1 MKAQEKI
8 YPLLN
13 LSFFGDDGTGNF
25 VSGPATTNGLI
36 AVVDGVVTTGSVPI
50 SLTFV
55 TNAEAMRINPVGN
68 VGFGTT
74 TPVEIVDISGNI
86 QLKSIGNKIKIK
98 EGSNA
103 SMGIATLVA
112 GTVTVPNT
120 IVTANSRIMLTA
132 QSLGNYNCS
141 SRFSR
146 ISKNAIGF
154 IYYFI

>member
-1 MKAQEKI
+1 
-8 YPLLN
+8 
-13 LSFFGDDGTGNF
+13 
-25 VSGPATTNGLI
+25 
-36 AVVDGVVTTGSVPI
+36 
-50 SLTFV
+50 
-55 TNAEAMRINPVGN
+55 MRINPVGN

-132 QSLGNYNCS
+132 QSLGTIIVPAALAIFTRTPSVSFTILS
-141 SRFSR
+141 SNLNDTSVVAWTIFEP
-146 ISKNAIGF
+146 AP
-154 IYYFI
+154 